1 MDLRDTVILAYRAG
15 APAAA
20 LQAVAEAFPGGMARG
35 AVWLTAGGRVR
46 EAWPDGATSSA
57 TLAAAALAAPAPAV
71 VTLTPDFPED
81 ASEYPGASALLLPLG
96 GAGADAEAVVL
107 IHSAPPG
114 DPTAWR
120 AVASA
125 LADVGESSTRF
136 DALEEERDT
145 FRRRAEE
152 GEALHVMGLAAN
164 RTLDR
169 DVVLKLVARFT
180 RTLLGAHYV
189 TVNTL
194 HQGRIRTAAAA
205 GPRGDIPEADPFAA
219 RVAAAG
225 KPLTLKAPDGGAVED
240 PFHAAE
246 GMRVGLGVPLALF
259 GEPFGALVIG
269 YRRPYDLTPRDTRL
283 ALTLAG
289 HAAVALSNARLHG
302 ALEARSRELE
312 RANEELRWSAEAKD
326 RFFASISHELR
337 TPLNAIL
344 GFHDLLMDDLTGPLP
359 GRSREFVERAHR
371 NTQALLHLVN
381 DVLDLSKI
389 AAGKMDFSV
398 TPMNAVDVVHEA
410 VAAVEPL
417 FRRRGLVLKTP
428 APDEAIPTVT
438 TDTDRVRQI
447 VVNLL
452 SNAVKFTDRGEVTV
466 TVHAAPSP
474 DGGPVGLEVC
484 VADTGP
490 GISPDDQER
499 IFHEFEQVSG
509 TGVHGG
515 TGLGLP
521 ISRKLA
527 RLLGGDL
534 RVESSPGAGA
544 RFILSLPAVD
554 DRDR

>member
-1 MDLRDTVILAYRAG
+1 MDLRDTVILAYQAG
-15 APAAA
+15 EPAAA

-35 AVWLTAGGRVR
+35 AIWLAADGGIRLT
-46 EAWPDGATSSA
+46 WPEGASA
-57 TLAAAALAAPAPAV
+57 SPALAAAALSASSPTV
-71 VTLTPDFPED
+71 VVLTPDFPED
-81 ASEYPGASALLLPLG
+81 AAEYPGASALLLPLG
-96 GAGADAEAVVL
+96 GEGPDAEALVL
-107 IHSAPPG
+107 VHALPPG
-114 DPTAWR
+114 DPAAWR
-120 AVASA
+120 GVAAALIDVRERSA
-125 LADVGESSTRF
+125 RHI
-136 DALEEERDT
+136 ALEEERDT
-145 FRRRAEE
+145 YRRRAEE

-194 HQGRIRTAAAA
+194 DQGRIRTAAAA
-205 GPRGDIPEADPFAA
+205 GPRADVPDADPFAA
-219 RVAAAG
+219 RVGAAG
-225 KPLTLKAPDGGAVED
+225 KPLTLRAPDGGVVED
-240 PFHAAE
+240 AFHAAE

-259 GEPFGALVIG
+259 GETFGALVIG

-302 ALEARSRELE
+302 ALEVRSRELE
-312 RANEELRWSAEAKD
+312 RANQELRWSAEAKD
-326 RFFASISHELR
+326 RFFASVSHELR

-371 NTQALLHLVN
+371 NTRSLLHLVN
-381 DVLDLSKI
+381 DILDLSKI
-389 AAGKMDFSV
+389 AAGKMDLAV
-398 TPMNAVDVVHEA
+398 TTMNAVDVVHEA

-417 FRRRGLVLKTP
+417 FRQRGLTLH
-428 APDEAIPTVT
+428 APIPEGAIPVVS

-452 SNAVKFTDRGEVTV
+452 SNAVKFTDSGEVTV

-474 DGGPVGLEVC
+474 DGGPAGVEVC
-484 VADTGP
+484 VADTGQ
-490 GISPDDQER
+490 GICPEDQER
-499 IFHEFEQVSG
+499 IFQEFEQVSG
-509 TGVHGG
+509 TGVQGG

-534 RVESSPGAGA
+534 RVESTPGAGA
-544 RFILSLPAVD
+544 CFTLSLPAVD